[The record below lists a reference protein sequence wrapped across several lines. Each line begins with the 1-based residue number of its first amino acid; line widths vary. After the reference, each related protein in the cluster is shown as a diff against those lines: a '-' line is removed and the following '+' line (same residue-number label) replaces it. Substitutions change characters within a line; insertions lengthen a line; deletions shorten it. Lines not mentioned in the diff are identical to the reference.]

1 MTSKLLFLAGSTRKD
16 SVNKKLAKAAHDIAK
31 TMDVEATYID
41 LTDFDMP
48 IYNGD
53 LEEESGL
60 PEKAIELKKLFI
72 ENNGFCLAC
81 PEYNGTFTPVLLN
94 ALNWMS
100 RPNGDLG
107 GLDGY
112 KGKTCAILAAS
123 PGGLGGLRG
132 LVDIRKM
139 LSAIGVHVIP
149 DQLAVG
155 SAYGKFDD
163 NGIMTD
169 ENDKQRLTSVI
180 ESLVKTTNALK

>member
-1 MTSKLLFLAGSTRKD
+1 MTAKLIFLSGSARKD

-41 LTDFDMP
+41 LADFDMP

-72 ENNGFCLAC
+72 EHDGFCLAC

-94 ALNWMS
+94 ALHWMS
-100 RPNGDLG
+100 RPSGDLK

-112 KGKTCAILAAS
+112 KGKTCALLGAS

-132 LVDIRKM
+132 LADIRKM
-139 LSAIGVHVIP
+139 LSGIGVHVIP

-155 SAYGKFDD
+155 GAYGKFDD
-163 NGIMTD
+163 KGSMTD
-169 ENDKQRLTSVI
+169 EKDKQRLTSII
-180 ESLVKTTNALK
+180 ESFIKTTNALK